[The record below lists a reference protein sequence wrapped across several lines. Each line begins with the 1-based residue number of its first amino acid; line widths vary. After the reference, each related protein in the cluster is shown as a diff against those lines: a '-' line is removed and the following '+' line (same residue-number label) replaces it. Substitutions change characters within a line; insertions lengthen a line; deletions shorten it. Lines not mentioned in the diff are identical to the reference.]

1 MEKQTAMTKDCTFR
15 LNKKAR
21 ERGILFQS
29 STAAR
34 VTKVGLHQ
42 RRLKSK
48 KVHFQEIKAYAKKLM
63 GTLDVRIDANLSRAI
78 WTKGSRGALNMRIR
92 MSRTKN
98 ESVREMGDRPYY
110 TLVTYVKTPEEE
122 FQELLAKTAQTQAEI
137 PQRRLHT
144 VSESDAVSY

>member
-1 MEKQTAMTKDCTFR
+1 MVPVEKQTEMTKDCTFR
-15 LNKKAR
+15 LNKKAQ

-34 VTKVGLHQ
+34 VTK
-42 RRLKSK
+42 
-48 KVHFQEIKAYAKKLM
+48 EIKKYAKKQM
-63 GTLDVRIDANLSRAI
+63 GTLDVRIDANLTKAI

-98 ESVREMGDRPYY
+98 ESIREMGDRPYY
-110 TLVTYVKTPEEE
+110 TLVTLVKTPEDM
-122 FQELLAKTAQTQAEI
+122 FQEFLAKTVQTQAKI

-144 VSESDAVSY
+144 VSESDAIF